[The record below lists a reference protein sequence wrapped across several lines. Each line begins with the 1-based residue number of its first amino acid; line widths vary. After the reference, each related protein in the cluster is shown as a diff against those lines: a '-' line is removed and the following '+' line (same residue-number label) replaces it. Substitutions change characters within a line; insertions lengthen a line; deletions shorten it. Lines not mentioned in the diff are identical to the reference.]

1 MSQSFSLQILLDL
14 TREKADEASRKL
26 GALIA
31 EEQGARERLQLLESY
46 RAEYLEKFRAAQTS
60 GLTPQAWQNFQSFL
74 GRLDEAVGQQLKIV
88 AQANQKTANGQQA
101 WIEENRQVK
110 ALDTLA
116 QRHQNKVQQAE
127 NRAEQKL
134 LDEFTARRFQPAP
147 SSPENPEDAQ

>member
-1 MSQSFSLQILLDL
+1 MSKPFSLQILLDL
-14 TREKADEASRKL
+14 SREKADEATRTL

-46 RAEYLEKFRAAQTS
+46 RAEYLEKFRAAQSS
-60 GLTPQAWQNFQSFL
+60 GLSPQAWQNFQSFL
-74 GRLDEAVGQQLKIV
+74 ARLDEAVGQQLKIV
-88 AQANQKTANGQQA
+88 TQANQKTTHSQHA

-116 QRHQNKVQQAE
+116 QRHQHKLQHAE

-134 LDEFTARRFQPAP
+134 LDEFSARRFHP
-147 SSPENPEDAQ
+147 SLPSKNPKEQS